1 MNQYDVSS
9 LDSCT
14 AISLRNVQA
23 PQKPVPV
30 SSNPL
35 HSLQKSRINLW
46 RFWTTCLVLVRVSL
60 NGLGAS
66 DSGFGS
72 AKLPGD
78 NPLHWWTVLALAF
91 AISIGGFCKDLLG
104 SCIFYLGGVWVL
116 TFPNSDSVWSG
127 WPPSRNIGKLKR
139 SSFHKVWQR
148 KVIGMLFHDLPG
160 QWFQFWVWFGLKTV
174 AGGPPHPF
182 CAQLIF
188 HKLWQMHHAPG
199 YVFAQ
204 LVSFN
209 LPTHTQSHFCF
220 EAPHVKT
227 LGF

>member
-1 MNQYDVSS
+1 MALLNYLPGVSFGFLS
-9 LDSCT
+9 MDSV
-14 AISLRNVQA
+14 LR
-23 PQKPVPV
+23 
-30 SSNPL
+30 
-35 HSLQKSRINLW
+35 I
-46 RFWTTCLVLVRVSL
+46 LVLAARSCPETTL
-60 NGLGAS
+60 CIDEQCLLWL
-66 DSGFGS
+66 
-72 AKLPGD
+72 LP
-78 NPLHWWTVLALAF
+78 LALEVSARTCWEVAF
-91 AISIGGFCKDLLG
+91 FIW
-104 SCIFYLGGVWVL
+104 GVWVL

-209 LPTHTQSHFCF
+209 LPTHTHSLTFVLKH
-220 EAPHVKT
+220 PM
-227 LGF
+227 